1 MAEEIIQP
9 QVAPP
14 NAPKYYYPGWYY
26 YAPEPYQTTHIPKH
40 HHHLPPQLKHAVQA
54 IGELAHP
61 FGRPYALATPHCD
74 IRESKSA
81 YYIDVELPGL
91 REKKDVKLKWT
102 GSRSLFIYATI
113 NRQPLPEE
121 TVETSSESEDPAES
135 SRKKD
140 EEHHKEKPIHFVK
153 QERKTGE
160 LARAFTFPVD
170 VKQDETTA
178 KLAYGVLTITVPK
191 KNRDLDEHKNIDI
204 EHAGH

>member
-1 MAEEIIQP
+1 MAEEIIHP

-26 YAPEPYQTTHIPKH
+26 YVPEPYQTTHIPKH
-40 HHHLPPQLKHAVQA
+40 HHHLPPPLKHAVQA

-61 FGRPYALATPHCD
+61 FGEPYALTTPHCD

-81 YYIDVELPGL
+81 YYIDVELPEE
-91 REKKDVKLKWT
+91 R
-102 GSRSLFIYATI
+102 YATI

-121 TVETSSESEDPAES
+121 ALETSSESEGPAES
-135 SRKKD
+135 SGRKDK
-140 EEHHKEKPIHFVK
+140 EHHKKERVVHFVK

-170 VKQDETTA
+170 VKQDETRA

-191 KNRDLDEHKNIDI
+191 KNKDLEEHKNIDI